1 VVLAVLWRQ
10 LPLVVH
16 ADEEAV
22 AAE

>member
-22 AAE
+22 AAD